1 MTDGPAAEAE
11 HRYLHIAEVLRTAI
25 DEGEYRTGDRLPGEQ
40 ALASQFG
47 VSPMTARHAIRVLKA
62 EGLAESRKGAGVFV
76 QAFRRIRSRRIPRLA
91 RDQWGSGKSIWEA
104 DDERSL
110 NVDQIE
116 VCEAAPPQEVAD
128 VLGLSGSE
136 VACIR
141 SRRYSL
147 EGRPVLLATSY
158 LPLDLVAESAITRA
172 DTGPGGIYARLADL
186 GHAPVRY
193 REEIRGAG
201 VPTPSEAARL
211 SMAADRQILRLCRTA
226 FDAGR
231 RVVEINEMVMDA
243 ASYVLEYEYDA

>member
-11 HRYLHIAEVLRTAI
+11 HRYLHIADVLRTAI
-25 DEGEYRTGDRLPGEQ
+25 EDGEYRTGDRLPGEQ
-40 ALASQFG
+40 ALASQFS

-104 DDERSL
+104 DDDRSL
-110 NVDQIE
+110 AVDQVTVLE
-116 VCEAAPPQEVAD
+116 APPPQDIAT
-128 VLGLSGSE
+128 VLGLAEGES
-136 VACIR
+136 ACIR

-147 EGRPVLLATSY
+147 DGRPVLLATSY
-158 LPLDLVAESAITRA
+158 LPLNLVAGSAITRA
-172 DTGPGGIYARLADL
+172 DTGPGGIYARLAEL
-186 GHAPVRY
+186 GHAPARY

-201 VPTPSEAARL
+201 VPTPGEAARL
-211 SMAADRQILRLCRTA
+211 SIAADRQILRLCRTA
-226 FDAGR
+226 FDAER
-231 RVVEINEMVMDA
+231 AVVEVNEMTMDA